1 MTKSMQKGKEMTSHF
16 SILAWRVPWREE
28 PGRLES
34 MGLQRVGHD
43 WATNTIQR
51 EMWWSVAPRM
61 SRNLVLMVLCRSCWF
76 HKVSACSENHILSR
90 PWTICF
96 QNSLENDSLRWAN
109 CHDFFPFLVIWKG
122 VKKHLK
128 IASLQ
133 FHRYHGDHELGYSHF
148 QWYRKTGFLWCLFYN
163 LKPSSFRRLG
173 ADDWWRSHP
182 VQFHDQTEDTE
193 FFFSN
198 IELCQ
203 L

>member
-1 MTKSMQKGKEMTSHF
+1 MTERPTPYKGKCDDQWLQGCPE
-16 SILAWRVPWREE
+16 ILSWWSCAEAADFIKCLLVLRIIYCHVHGPSASRIPWRMIVWDG
-28 PGRLES
+28 PIA
-34 MGLQRVGHD
+34 M
-43 WATNTIQR
+43 I
-51 EMWWSVAPRM
+51 
-61 SRNLVLMVLCRSCWF
+61 
-76 HKVSACSENHILSR
+76 
-90 PWTICF
+90 
-96 QNSLENDSLRWAN
+96 
-109 CHDFFPFLVIWKG
+109 FFPFLVIWKG

-133 FHRYHGDHELGYSHF
+133 FHRYHSDHELGYSHF

-163 LKPSSFRRLG
+163 LKPSSFHRLG